1 MLIIAHLNHKILNRK
16 VHSIRRESGYF
27 AVMADRD
34 VSSYEQFSICVRYV
48 DKTKTPKE
56 SFISFQKVEDLD
68 AESLTK
74 TLITTLNNNSINA
87 ICVAQAYDGA
97 SVMKGHLAGVQERY
111 RQNHKMAIYVHCY
124 AHKLNLVLISACK
137 SIPQSIKFFNVLE
150 DSDISTALALIE
162 SLISSLSNLRNNSYF
177 SSLFTELDG
186 IKAEEKWVEFF
197 RNNNKFPCLKKC
209 EYVFSLPN
217 SNASSE
223 HICLMRTAW
232 KKERNRIALTTLE
245 AEFMVKQIYIMSCQ
259 EFYKY
264 LNDGN
269 ILEIFVIASS
279 TKVKLN
285 FTHFFLLNLAVSDLS
300 VGIFCILPN
309 MYYQIWRV
317 WHFNELVCKIYAF
330 IHGTSYTLSVVLLMI
345 ITMERYLVIA
355 CPLSIKVKLF
365 NSHKLYTILII
376 WIITIIYNI
385 PKLLFFQL
393 SYIPFS
399 TSLGMNYN
407 NISKY
412 YSNHI
417 IVLNDS
423 QEIVDEDYGL
433 VVENLYNSEGE
444 KICITKMNWE
454 LYDIMNFIIW
464 YMIPVGF
471 MLVLYSKLAYILSKP
486 LFSCRNNKNIR
497 EYKFYKF
504 NNRRSYIG
512 QKKSRIP
519 IQSLNRM
526 IFRNGHKSYTNFEN
540 SSIKLTHFKNMQEF
554 HAKNEKNKID
564 TNIFDNQSSRLLINE
579 GLSLNTRSKQSIASI
594 QQTHQIKTMTQPEM
608 S

>member
-1 MLIIAHLNHKILNRK
+1 MKNFYDPLLDQHVKYIFVFCYTLVFTICII
-16 VHSIRRESGYF
+16 
-27 AVMADRD
+27 
-34 VSSYEQFSICVRYV
+34 
-48 DKTKTPKE
+48 
-56 SFISFQKVEDLD
+56 
-68 AESLTK
+68 
-74 TLITTLNNNSINA
+74 
-87 ICVAQAYDGA
+87 
-97 SVMKGHLAGVQERY
+97 
-111 RQNHKMAIYVHCY
+111 
-124 AHKLNLVLISACK
+124 
-137 SIPQSIKFFNVLE
+137 
-150 DSDISTALALIE
+150 
-162 SLISSLSNLRNNSYF
+162 
-177 SSLFTELDG
+177 
-186 IKAEEKWVEFF
+186 
-197 RNNNKFPCLKKC
+197 
-209 EYVFSLPN
+209 
-217 SNASSE
+217 
-223 HICLMRTAW
+223 
-232 KKERNRIALTTLE
+232 
-245 AEFMVKQIYIMSCQ
+245 
-259 EFYKY
+259 
-264 LNDGN
+264 GN

-594 QQTHQIKTMTQPEM
+594 QQTHQVLSKISKNRSYYMLQSRRNVIKLLIILVISFTICVLPYHLRHLFPIKMTPMYILCVPISYLFLYLKSAINPILYAFVSKQFRKRLVI
-608 S
+608 SFNRITKAK

>member
-1 MLIIAHLNHKILNRK
+1 MKNFYDPLLDQHVKYIFVFCYTLVFTICII
-16 VHSIRRESGYF
+16 
-27 AVMADRD
+27 
-34 VSSYEQFSICVRYV
+34 
-48 DKTKTPKE
+48 
-56 SFISFQKVEDLD
+56 
-68 AESLTK
+68 
-74 TLITTLNNNSINA
+74 
-87 ICVAQAYDGA
+87 
-97 SVMKGHLAGVQERY
+97 
-111 RQNHKMAIYVHCY
+111 
-124 AHKLNLVLISACK
+124 
-137 SIPQSIKFFNVLE
+137 
-150 DSDISTALALIE
+150 
-162 SLISSLSNLRNNSYF
+162 
-177 SSLFTELDG
+177 
-186 IKAEEKWVEFF
+186 
-197 RNNNKFPCLKKC
+197 
-209 EYVFSLPN
+209 
-217 SNASSE
+217 
-223 HICLMRTAW
+223 
-232 KKERNRIALTTLE
+232 
-245 AEFMVKQIYIMSCQ
+245 
-259 EFYKY
+259 
-264 LNDGN
+264 GN

-433 VVENLYNSEGE
+433 VVENLYNSEG
-444 KICITKMNWE
+444 
-454 LYDIMNFIIW
+454 
-464 YMIPVGF
+464 
-471 MLVLYSKLAYILSKP
+471 
-486 LFSCRNNKNIR
+486 
-497 EYKFYKF
+497 
-504 NNRRSYIG
+504 

-594 QQTHQIKTMTQPEM
+594 QQTHQSRRNVIKLLIILVISFTICVLPYHLRHLFPIKMTPMYILCVPISYLFLYLKSAINPILYAFVSKQFRKRLVI
-608 S
+608 SFNRITKAK